1 MNRKLHRISIAL
13 IMSIALNSILMA
25 IPFFVAPEKLQ
36 SLAIGK
42 IVSVLGR
49 PGGAFT
55 EWLLPGHD
63 MPQVIMVIVFSLVFY
78 AVLAWLVLRLI
89 FWRGRGMT
97 NATSNPEV
105 FLHQRKK

>member
-1 MNRKLHRISIAL
+1 MNRKLHRIAIAL

-25 IPFFVAPEKLQ
+25 IPFFVAPETFQ

-42 IVSVLGR
+42 IVNALGR

-63 MPQVIMVIVFSLVFY
+63 LPQVALLIVSSVLFY
-78 AVLAWLVLRLI
+78 AVLAWLVLTLI
-89 FWRGRGMT
+89 FWRSRGTT
-97 NATSNPEV
+97 NATSNPEA
-105 FLHQRKK
+105 FLRQPKK

>member
-1 MNRKLHRISIAL
+1 MNRKLHRIAIAL

-89 FWRGRGMT
+89 FWRSRGMT
-97 NATSNPEV
+97 NATSNPEA
-105 FLHQRKK
+105 FLNQRKK